1 MAKSSRGQKSAQR
14 VSLCMSSLKY
24 AVAVGASLAISSFAL
39 AINPN
44 ARPTAGF
51 YDEQTIQANKVD
63 FTATNSSFSVDRF
76 AARIRD
82 GYLNNT
88 GGVIDGANITE
99 LYSFGTSNSKVFD
112 ILWNDNLLFTP
123 SATTATPIS
132 GLTAFGT
139 GSRDVTIDI
148 QPILEG
154 GAVGEKTVEVG
165 LTALSQNSANFGAVT
180 VKALLDNGS
189 VSASRNITEPIGQGD
204 TFFGLR
210 APPGRYIT
218 GIEITHN
225 HPTSTRMYFDDV
237 AFRTAVVAPFRAEK
251 LPAVDVAAESNGGGP
266 YFIGDGSSTINI
278 RNVSGTKRLAVMEFN
293 VSDIGSDIVNALLEM
308 EVTQAS
314 SSNTL
319 SVFGYAGD
327 GAVTPDDAAQ
337 AGTLLAT
344 RTIEGS
350 GLLAITL
357 NAGAVKN
364 LLGSSTHLGL
374 ILSESTGADMTINTS
389 DNNSA
394 LLKPT
399 LTVNYS
405 AVPEPG
411 TAISLLGVGVLTL
424 SRRRRA
430 V

>member
-1 MAKSSRGQKSAQR
+1 MCVRKCA
-14 VSLCMSSLKY
+14 L
-24 AVAVGASLAISSFAL
+24 AVAAALTISSTAL
-39 AINPN
+39 AVNPN
-44 ARPTAGF
+44 AKATAGF
-51 YDEQTIQANKVD
+51 YDEQTIQANKAD
-63 FTATNSSFSVDRF
+63 FDATGNAISEARF
-76 AARIRD
+76 AARVRD

-88 GGVIDGANITE
+88 GGVIDGAFFTE
-99 LYSFGTSNSKVFD
+99 LYSFGASNSKVFD
-112 ILWNDNLLFTP
+112 ILWNDSLLFTP
-123 SATTATPIS
+123 TATTVTPIS

-148 QPILEG
+148 QPLLEG

-165 LTALSQNSANFGAVT
+165 LTALSQNSSNFGAVT
-180 VKALLDNGS
+180 VKALLDNGQF
-189 VSASRNITEPIGQGD
+189 VSANRNITEPIGQGD

-210 APPGRYIT
+210 APAGRYIT
-218 GIEITHN
+218 GINITHN
-225 HPTSTRMYFDDV
+225 HPTSTRIYFDDV
-237 AFRTAVVAPFRAEK
+237 AFRTAVIAPFRAEK
-251 LPAVDVAAESNGGGP
+251 LPAVDVAAESTGGGP
-266 YFIGDGSSTINI
+266 FTVADGASSINI

-293 VSDIGSDIVNALLEM
+293 VSDIGSDLVNALLEM

-327 GAVTPDDAAQ
+327 GVVTPADAAQ

-357 NAGAVKN
+357 NAAAVKN

-389 DNNSA
+389 ENNSA

-411 TAISLLGVGVLTL
+411 AAISLLGVGVLTL